1 MQRIRLTMTVCALLP
16 ATSSHAGSMGFE
28 GSGMAKGDLGPSW
41 RDTWVNYALTSRD
54 AVGGLGAMRGND
66 FDGTKFVYTPGL

>member
-1 MQRIRLTMTVCALLP
+1 
-16 ATSSHAGSMGFE
+16 MGFE